1 MKPATSA
8 IRRIVVGIVF
18 ATLLGGGSALG
29 QDIWPS
35 TTSGESRNLP
45 VPTQLVGTAKSPEP
59 RPEANPTTNKQVGTT
74 EFTLAAQPKFGD
86 HAENLVPRTDR
97 HGTPIEPQL
106 FDFGPTPEDPQIPYD
121 AGHEMWVYEG
131 KTLNANRRP
140 LVELGKPWYQLGQL
154 KPGGAI
160 LGRHNL
166 LLPQFLVYGDFRTAY
181 ANNRLAD
188 GDSTSQFATEL
199 NLNFDLRLTATERFT
214 MFMAPLDRN
223 NRNTRWLLDEDV
235 VVSEANADIVFG
247 MFEGDLGAI
256 TGGAVGQTLPFDL
269 PFALGLTPLLIQNG
283 VWMEDAVLGV
293 AATIP
298 ARNSP
303 KLDISNMDI
312 TFVAAF
318 DDIDSPAF
326 EGNNNAA
333 KMYGVLTWIEAC
345 GGYFEIDYAFLEDRD
360 RSRNRSYHNIA
371 LAYTRRYGR
380 FISNSLRVIVNAGQ
394 QTTGGPN
401 TADGALVLLE
411 NSLITSRPQSFVPY
425 FNLFAG
431 FDRPQS
437 AARAVQAG
445 GILRNTGIL
454 FETDG
459 MTGFPTLDDTAN
471 DTWGGALG
479 LNILTPNFDQ
489 QLILEIAAVQ
499 TRGNDATRNILADQY
514 GMGARYQIPITNSWL
529 IRTDVMYGLLR
540 DARDIHGARLELR
553 HKF

>member
-1 MKPATSA
+1 MVA
-8 IRRIVVGIVF
+8 GIVLG
-18 ATLLGGGSALG
+18 TLLIAGSARG

-35 TTSGESRNLP
+35 TTSDDSHNFQ
-45 VPTQLVGTAKSPEP
+45 VPAQLVGTATSSEP
-59 RPEANPTTNKQVGTT
+59 RLETKQTTNKQVGTT
-74 EFTLAAQPKFGD
+74 EFTLAAQPRFGD
-86 HAENLVPRTDR
+86 RAEGFVPQTDR
-97 HGTPIEPQL
+97 HATPIEPQL
-106 FDFGPTPEDPQIPYD
+106 FDFGPTPVDSQVPYD

-154 KPGGAI
+154 KPGGTI
-160 LGRHNL
+160 LGQHNL

-181 ANNRLAD
+181 ANNRLAN
-188 GDSTSQFATEL
+188 GDSTSQMALEL

-214 MFMAPLDRN
+214 MFMAPLDRD

-235 VVSEANADIVFG
+235 VVSEANADILFG

-269 PFALGLTPLLIQNG
+269 PFALGLTPLLLQNG

-303 KLDISNMDI
+303 RLDISNIDI
-312 TFVAAF
+312 TFMAAF

-371 LAYTRRYGR
+371 MAFTRRYGR
-380 FISNSLRVIVNAGQ
+380 FISNSLRLIVNAGQ
-394 QTTGGPN
+394 QTINGPN

-437 AARAVQAG
+437 AARAAQAG

-459 MTGFPTLDDTAN
+459 MTGFPTLDETAN

-489 QLILEIAAVQ
+489 QLILEIATVQ
-499 TRGNDATRNILADQY
+499 TRGNDATRNILNDQY
-514 GMGARYQIPITNSWL
+514 GVGARYQIPITNSWL
-529 IRTDVMYGLLR
+529 IRTDVMYGFLR